1 MGSQFIE
8 TETVLNG
15 RWEITTLEL
24 LTTLLCSTYS
34 NIRFYVLN
42 HFFRI
47 WKNSSHF
54 WNTIKI
60 QESAKKYKED
70 RGKIW
75 SQNPQVKTQLLKK
88 RCQCPLVFQ
97 LHNYG
102 MIQVSNKS
110 MDCPISFSSMKLQS
124 EFLFWLQSKIQKNSS
139 IHITLSLG
147 LFRSLFFQVL
157 KTYIISN
164 KLFFFSYFLD
174 NAKRICNSD
183 YVPTMKDILHSRLK
197 TVGVIELQIKMKGAD
212 FRVIDVGGQ
221 RTQRTKW

>member
-1 MGSQFIE
+1 M
-8 TETVLNG
+8 
-15 RWEITTLEL
+15 
-24 LTTLLCSTYS
+24 
-34 NIRFYVLN
+34 YVLN

-47 WKNSSHF
+47 WKSSSHF

-75 SQNPQVKTQLLKK
+75 SQNPLVKTQLLKK
-88 RCQCPLVFQ
+88 HCQCPLVFQ

-102 MIQVSNKS
+102 MIQVSNRS

-147 LFRSLFFQVL
+147 LFRSLFFKSSKLTSFPTNSSFSVTFWTMPKEFAIQTTFPQW
-157 KTYIISN
+157 KTFYILGS
-164 KLFFFSYFLD
+164 KLLVS
-174 NAKRICNSD
+174 
-183 YVPTMKDILHSRLK
+183 
-197 TVGVIELQIKMKGAD
+197 
-212 FRVIDVGGQ
+212 
-221 RTQRTKW
+221 